1 MVILFDARHV
11 GHALYNARR
20 QNGLGKNDVS
30 AMLGI
35 TPGELQKYEHGRMV
49 IPVELLER
57 LFRNGIL
64 MMQRK

>member
-11 GHALYNARR
+11 GNALYNARR
-20 QNGLGKNDVS
+20 QNDLGKNDVA
-30 AMLGI
+30 AMLGV
-35 TPGELQKYEHGRMV
+35 TPGELQKYERGRMV

-64 MMQRK
+64 MMKHK